1 MRRSQPW
8 PAAAVSVILALS
20 GTGFA
25 QEEDFA
31 RSGCLPGVEVSI
43 LRPASGSVVEDA
55 VIVIV
60 FAHARLIATSR
71 SEAS

>member
-8 PAAAVSVILALS
+8 PAAVSVILALS

-25 QEEDFA
+25 QEDDFA